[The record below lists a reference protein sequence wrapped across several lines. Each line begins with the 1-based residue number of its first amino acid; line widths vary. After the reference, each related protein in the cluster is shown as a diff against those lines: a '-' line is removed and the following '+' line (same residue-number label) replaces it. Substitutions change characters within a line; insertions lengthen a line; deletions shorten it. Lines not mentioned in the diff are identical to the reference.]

1 MVGDLR
7 MNIHGWKQLAEW
19 SLEHACLT
27 PKEQEEAKAIFKKDW
42 EEFCGSIVDN
52 FGEYAKSLPDKV
64 KGKDL
69 KVQVMS
75 TGAATLLPTET
86 PSVRI

>member
-1 MVGDLR
+1 

-27 PKEQEEAKAIFKKDW
+27 TQELDRAKTIFHKHW
-42 EEFCGSIVDN
+42 EEFCSEVVSN
-52 FGEYAKSLPDKV
+52 FGEYVKGLPDKV

-75 TGAATLLPTET
+75 TGSASLVSTATTDT
-86 PSVRI
+86 K

>member
-1 MVGDLR
+1 

-27 PKEQEEAKAIFKKDW
+27 PQELDQAKVIFHKHW
-42 EEFCGSIVDN
+42 EDFCSQVVNN
-52 FGEYAKSLPDKV
+52 FGEYAKGLPDKV

-75 TGAATLLPTET
+75 TGSAALVPTTT
-86 PSVRI
+86 PDAR